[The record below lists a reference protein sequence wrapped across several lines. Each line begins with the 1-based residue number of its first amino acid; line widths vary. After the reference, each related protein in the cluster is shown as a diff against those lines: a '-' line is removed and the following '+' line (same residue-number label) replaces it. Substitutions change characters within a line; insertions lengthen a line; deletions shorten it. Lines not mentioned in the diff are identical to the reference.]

1 MEHSQ
6 REELVSTL
14 IGRRVCMPWIHV
26 LFAAASKV
34 LGGFK
39 RVPEC
44 VWFRVPG
51 AMGGTER
58 KGP

>member
-6 REELVSTL
+6 RLVHTL
-14 IGRRVCMPWIHV
+14 IGRWVCMPWIHV

-39 RVPEC
+39 RVPER
-44 VWFRVPG
+44 VLFRVPG